1 MAQTQRRSF
10 FGPPTTLQPPLGH
23 NPQDHLLSHPLPLG
37 PADADADAV
46 FLSLALKLIS
56 RGPESR
62 LNHSTQVEAAGSRL
76 VAGGASAAPVSG
88 PPPRTP
94 ARSCQERAKQ
104 KQRSPKQLRMPEP
117 SSDGALLQVAQKL
130 TQEE

>member
-1 MAQTQRRSF
+1 MQGGPADPSLASTVCMAQTQRRSF

-94 ARSCQERAKQ
+94 GQELPGAGQAEAAESQAAEDARAEQ
-104 KQRSPKQLRMPEP
+104 
-117 SSDGALLQVAQKL
+117 
-130 TQEE
+130 